1 MNFLKIIKSKM
12 IKIKARIQLKMILK
26 KRINKKYKE
35 NIIFIKKIIFNSIF
49 IIILKIF
56 FN

>member
-1 MNFLKIIKSKM
+1 M

-35 NIIFIKKIIFNSIF
+35 NIIFIKK
-49 IIILKIF
+49 
-56 FN
+56 